1 MPALHR
7 KLALDHVMNPER
19 WQQIDQLF
27 HSALERDPGAR
38 AAFLAQACTGDE
50 ALRLEVE
57 SLIGSHEQS
66 DSFIEAPAADLAAEL
81 LAGKESE

>member
-7 KLALDHVMNPER
+7 KLALDHVMNPQR

-27 HSALERDPGAR
+27 HSALEREPGAR
-38 AAFLAQACTGDE
+38 AAFLAQACSGDE
-50 ALRLEVE
+50 ALRREVE

-66 DSFIEAPAADLAAEL
+66 NSFIEAPAADL
-81 LAGKESE
+81 SS